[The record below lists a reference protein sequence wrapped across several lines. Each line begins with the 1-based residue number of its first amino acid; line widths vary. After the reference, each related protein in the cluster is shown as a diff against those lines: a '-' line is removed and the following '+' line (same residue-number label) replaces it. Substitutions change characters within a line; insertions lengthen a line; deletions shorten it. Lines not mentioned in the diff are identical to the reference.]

1 MALLK
6 GLLNLNLKVLGQFL
20 KAVEHAHVA
29 VDVILHVTD
38 DLGSDAAP
46 LKRIINT
53 ADPRAVEGTFTNAC
67 KSRNCAR

>member
-6 GLLNLNLKVLGQFL
+6 GLLNLNLKFLGQFF

-29 VDVILHVTD
+29 VDVLLNVTD

-46 LKRIINT
+46 LNRTVST
-53 ADPRAVEGTFTNAC
+53 ADPREVEGTFTNAC
-67 KSRNCAR
+67 KPRNRAR